1 MQCHYSQDH
10 TECLDHHLKK
20 LRIGDYSGNRPH
32 VEFVK
37 FFILNGRVLE
47 SLVLDILF
55 VGEDSDSW
63 ITEQRRQLQLER
75 RASIGARIEFIA
87 DDFYN
92 YVTDI

>member
-1 MQCHYSQDH
+1 
-10 TECLDHHLKK
+10 
-20 LRIGDYSGNRPH
+20 
-32 VEFVK
+32 
-37 FFILNGRVLE
+37 
-47 SLVLDILF
+47 VLDILF